1 MYTQL
6 QEFGKYM
13 KKLTVY
19 ILEKIQNLPD
29 SIKGLIVFDIDDT
42 ILKVNPATIRV
53 YKRTDDGEEIALTTD
68 EFAKDPDASD
78 PAKDYMFD
86 YRDFKDPIKV
96 YNSIISGTPLIKN
109 LKIMDDYIKAGYDF
123 CFLTA
128 RGCEETVKRALKEFL
143 KYRDEDGALKDLGD
157 IFKETFSHA
166 INDDFKNYKGE
177 SDAEKK
183 ANVLKDLCKEYDR
196 VVFVDDD
203 KKNVS
208 AARELN
214 ISNLRVIKAWED

>member
-1 MYTQL
+1 
-6 QEFGKYM
+6 M
-13 KKLTVY
+13 KNLTTY
-19 ILEKIQNLPD
+19 IFERIKSLPK

-42 ILKVNPATIRV
+42 ILKVDSSLMGV
-53 YKRTDDGEEIALTTD
+53 YKNEPGKPEVRLTTD
-68 EFAKDPDASD
+68 EFAKDSDAGD
-78 PAKDYMFD
+78 PSKKSWFD
-86 YRDFKDPIKV
+86 YRDFQNPIKV

-128 RGCEETVKRALKEFL
+128 RACEETIKKAIKEFL
-143 KYRDEDGALKDLGD
+143 KFRDEDGALKELGNS
-157 IFKETFSHA
+157 FKETFSHA
-166 INDDFKNYKGE
+166 INDSEKKYPGK

-183 ANVLKDLCKEYDR
+183 ALVLTKLCKEYDR

-208 AARELN
+208 AARNLN
-214 ISNLRVIKAWED
+214 IPNLKVIKAWDE